1 MDSGTKKSKMK
12 TGGVNMRQ
20 WFIKVANA
28 GIGEKMLKQSIIGL
42 AILYTIKALFHV

>member
-1 MDSGTKKSKMK
+1 
-12 TGGVNMRQ
+12 MRQ
-20 WFIKVANA
+20 WLTKVANV

>member
-1 MDSGTKKSKMK
+1 
-12 TGGVNMRQ
+12 MRQ

-28 GIGEKMLKQSIIGL
+28 GIGEKMLKQAIIGL